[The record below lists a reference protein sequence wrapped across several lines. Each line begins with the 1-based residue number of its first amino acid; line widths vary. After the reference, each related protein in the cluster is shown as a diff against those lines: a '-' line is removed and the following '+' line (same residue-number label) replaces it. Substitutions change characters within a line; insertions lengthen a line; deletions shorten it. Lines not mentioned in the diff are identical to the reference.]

1 MESNTRYGYTAYD
14 LINSVIGAADPD
26 VVQTNT
32 TEYNELLTAIRGRI
46 SEDHANTL
54 NGVLTD
60 PNAHNVLMPIILSY
74 VTDYVNQTND
84 LAININ
90 RTAERIYQDMAGF
103 GILTPY
109 LNDPTVEEININ
121 AWNSIE
127 VFWSDHSLLLEETFA
142 SPQECVDIIRK
153 MVRIGGVHVDYSQ
166 PIIDSF
172 IGDGTR
178 ISTTLP
184 PINQDLIGATASIR
198 KQTYKDVTRE
208 SYLSMGFATPKLFD
222 FIRECILRAISFG
235 FAGSPGAGKTTF
247 MTYLLKDFLARKT
260 TGNNRVITIEEAREI
275 ELSIY
280 EDYNPSG
287 GHPRMIS
294 RNIQWNT
301 KSGEHPVNARQLI
314 RHTLRYD
321 PQIIVPAEMRG
332 EEAIEAVESG
342 LTGVQ
347 IISSF
352 HAWGA
357 KDGYIRVLSMCQM
370 GKSTSSEATLLQSI
384 IRAFPLM
391 VFIKKD
397 DDGVRR
403 IHEVFEATGVE
414 EGKVVGNTLFRFI
427 RTKVEEDENGR
438 VLKIHGDFV
447 QIDSISKNLRHLLIQ
462 NGARREF
469 VDQYYFEDPMD
480 NPDHPEQYEDAQVEV
495 VTIQTMDKTTE
506 PAHAKHDNEPKQA
519 AVEPLSLTQAS
530 ESTYESEPTQKTV
543 GNPHIESESALHN
556 TQVGLASDAA
566 TGEGL
571 SLKKPEESAQT
582 QYGVPESSQPATEE
596 PNHLRTQAGDV
607 HEQPN
612 VVDNDRQPDVTE
624 APMEPNPPQENEGIL
639 VGSAEPIDT
648 EAIGAPQWSVA
659 RRIDDP
665 PQRRSGFWGG
675 IKKNREGGGRP

>member
-1 MESNTRYGYTAYD
+1 MESNRYGYTAFD
-14 LINSVIGAADPD
+14 LINSVIGASDPD
-26 VVQTNT
+26 VVQTNA
-32 TEYNELLTAIRGRI
+32 TEYNELLNTVRAKI

-74 VTDYVNQTND
+74 VTDYVNTTND
-84 LAININ
+84 LTININ
-90 RTAERIYQDMAGF
+90 RTAARIYQDMAGF

-109 LNDPTVEEININ
+109 LNDPSVEEININ

-178 ISTTLP
+178 ISATLP
-184 PINQDLIGATASIR
+184 PINQETVGATASIR
-198 KQTYKDVTRE
+198 KQTYRDVTRE
-208 SYLSMGFATPKLFD
+208 SYLNMGFATPKLFD
-222 FIRECILRAISFG
+222 FVRECVLRSLSFG

-247 MTYLLKDFLARKT
+247 MTFLLKDFLKRKT

-275 ELSIY
+275 ELSVY
-280 EDYNPSG
+280 EQVNPG
-287 GHPRMIS
+287 GGQPRMIS
-294 RNIQWNT
+294 RNIGWNT
-301 KSGEHPVNARQLI
+301 KSGEHPISARQLI

-321 PQIIVPAEMRG
+321 PQIVVPAEMRG
-332 EEAIEAVESG
+332 EEAIEAVEAG

-357 KDGYIRVLSMCQM
+357 KDGFIRVLSMCQM
-370 GKSTSSEATLLQSI
+370 GKSSSSESTLLQSI

-391 VFIKKD
+391 VYIKKD

-414 EGKVVGNTLFRFI
+414 DGHVVGNTLYRFI

-438 VLKIHGDFV
+438 ILKIHGNFV
-447 QIDSISKNLRHLLIQ
+447 QVDSISKSLRQLLIQ

-469 VDQYYFEDPMD
+469 VDQYYFEDPQD
-480 NPDHPEQYEDAQVEV
+480 NPDHPWTYEDSQVEV
-495 VTIQTMDKTTE
+495 VTVKSAESIAPMPRQMSKPHDDKTDKKPVENEKKPSNLDVPDRSMLHQSNESATEHKDSQPISLDKPKAEESHEPEKPKTEDAEQSEKKAEERHHEPVGITFENTE
-506 PAHAKHDNEPKQA
+506 PVK
-519 AVEPLSLTQAS
+519 V
-530 ESTYESEPTQKTV
+530 
-543 GNPHIESESALHN
+543 
-556 TQVGLASDAA
+556 
-566 TGEGL
+566 
-571 SLKKPEESAQT
+571 
-582 QYGVPESSQPATEE
+582 ESST
-596 PNHLRTQAGDV
+596 
-607 HEQPN
+607 
-612 VVDNDRQPDVTE
+612 
-624 APMEPNPPQENEGIL
+624 
-639 VGSAEPIDT
+639 
-648 EAIGAPQWSVA
+648 GAPQWNVA
-659 RRIDDP
+659 KRLNEEQP
-665 PQRRSGFWGG
+665 RRSGFWGG
-675 IKKNREGGGRP
+675 IKRNREGGK

>member
-1 MESNTRYGYTAYD
+1 MESNRYGYTAFD
-14 LINSVIGAADPD
+14 LINSVIGASDPD
-26 VVQTNT
+26 VVQTNA
-32 TEYNELLTAIRGRI
+32 TEYNELLNTVRAKI

-74 VTDYVNQTND
+74 VTDYVNTTND
-84 LAININ
+84 LTININ
-90 RTAERIYQDMAGF
+90 RTAARIYQDMAGF

-109 LNDPTVEEININ
+109 LNDPSVEEININ

-178 ISTTLP
+178 ISATLP
-184 PINQDLIGATASIR
+184 PINQETVGATASIR
-198 KQTYKDVTRE
+198 KQTYRDVTRE
-208 SYLSMGFATPKLFD
+208 SYLNMGFATPKLFD
-222 FIRECILRAISFG
+222 FVRECVLRSLSFG

-247 MTYLLKDFLARKT
+247 MTFLLKDFLKRKT

-275 ELSIY
+275 ELSVY
-280 EDYNPSG
+280 EQVNPG
-287 GHPRMIS
+287 GGQPRMIS
-294 RNIQWNT
+294 RNIGWNT
-301 KSGEHPVNARQLI
+301 KSGEHPISARQLI

-321 PQIIVPAEMRG
+321 PQIVVPAEMRG
-332 EEAIEAVESG
+332 EEAIEAVEAG

-357 KDGYIRVLSMCQM
+357 KDGFIRVLSMCQM
-370 GKSTSSEATLLQSI
+370 GKSSSSESTLLQSI

-391 VFIKKD
+391 VYIKKD

-414 EGKVVGNTLFRFI
+414 DGHVIGNTLYRFI

-438 VLKIHGDFV
+438 ILKIHGNFV
-447 QIDSISKNLRHLLIQ
+447 QVDSISKSLRQLLIQ

-469 VDQYYFEDPMD
+469 VDQYYFEDPKD
-480 NPDHPEQYEDAQVEV
+480 NPDHPWTYEDSQVEV
-495 VTIQTMDKTTE
+495 VTVKSAESIAPMPRQMSKPHDDKTDEKPVEKETEKKPSNLDVPDRSMLHQSNESATEHKDSQPISLDKPKAEESHEPEKSKTEDAEQPEKKAEEHHRESVGITFENTE
-506 PAHAKHDNEPKQA
+506 P
-519 AVEPLSLTQAS
+519 
-530 ESTYESEPTQKTV
+530 
-543 GNPHIESESALHN
+543 
-556 TQVGLASDAA
+556 
-566 TGEGL
+566 
-571 SLKKPEESAQT
+571 LK
-582 QYGVPESSQPATEE
+582 VESST
-596 PNHLRTQAGDV
+596 
-607 HEQPN
+607 
-612 VVDNDRQPDVTE
+612 
-624 APMEPNPPQENEGIL
+624 
-639 VGSAEPIDT
+639 
-648 EAIGAPQWSVA
+648 GAPQWNVA
-659 RRIDDP
+659 KRLNEEQP
-665 PQRRSGFWGG
+665 RRSGFWGG
-675 IKKNREGGGRP
+675 IKRNREGGK